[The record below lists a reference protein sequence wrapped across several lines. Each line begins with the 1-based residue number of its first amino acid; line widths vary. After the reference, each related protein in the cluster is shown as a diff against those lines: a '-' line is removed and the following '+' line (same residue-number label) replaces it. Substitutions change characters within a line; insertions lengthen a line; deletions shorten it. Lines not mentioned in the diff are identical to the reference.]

1 MRKFFIL
8 GLAFAAAASQAQMVV
23 LDKPMRAGKLTL
35 FQEYNNPKS
44 WYYVPDK
51 VRLARNNGSP
61 QFSFL
66 KYVINK
72 PSNGSGGISEGDG
85 GGILHCVVELGVSDA
100 ERSAAEAA
108 VRAVDEE
115 AKITGPIIF
124 KSGTFGLIT
133 SFKKENGEL
142 ATALVGTGKAP
153 ILEGQKAAVSILLTK
168 TGAQLLWE
176 SFKTK
181 TPDISFTFEMEME
194 GLKGPYNAKLK
205 ADFDQVY
212 LSHRFNAAAT
222 GKIGP
227 VMAGADIALAFD
239 ELRKS
244 GALVLESNLDDKAFD
259 AMLSA
264 SYTKILDLM
273 FDKADPT
280 TEKEKKPEPTT
291 LESVSKFIKD
301 LKNPPF
307 MLTASY
313 QMKSVRKS
321 GKFEFDFKKAISS
334 KLVMRFDENIGD
346 LTSYMNNPQIF
357 REVNLDDPL
366 YKQREIAVILDG
378 AATADFKET
387 VNFVTVTL
395 RKTHQNGEVSLDS
408 VRIDRE
414 SYNQKANFFRLMY
427 GTKGDADRSAWL
439 DYDYRVVWSFVG
451 GKEVDLGWQKG
462 SNDGITATAPFIRR
476 TVSIDGDPDL
486 LKEKGV
492 RMAIVKVSF
501 TGPDGQI
508 YSAQTTVDALKG
520 PYSKSIQIVTPA
532 GTIPMSYE
540 VIWRKSDG
548 STQSGGIKKSGFE
561 PIFYDSLAN

>member
-1 MRKFFIL
+1 MRNLLTVIL
-8 GLAFAAAASQAQMVV
+8 ALTAVVCQAQMVM
-23 LDKPMRAGKLTL
+23 LDKPMKAGKLTL

-51 VRLARNNGSP
+51 VRLARSNGSP

-66 KYVINK
+66 KYVVNK
-72 PSNGSGGISEGDG
+72 PSSGSGGITQGEG

-108 VRAVDEE
+108 VRAVDED

-181 TPDISFTFEMEME
+181 TPDISFTFEMELE

-212 LSHRFNAAAT
+212 LSHRFNTAAT

-227 VMAGADIALAFD
+227 VMVGADIALAFD

-264 SYTKILDLM
+264 SYTKILELM

-321 GKFEFDFKKAISS
+321 GRFEFDFKKSISS

-346 LTSYMNNPQIF
+346 LTSYMDNPQIF

-378 AATADFKET
+378 AAAADFKET

-395 RKTHQNGEVSLDS
+395 RKAHQNGDVSLDS
-408 VRIDRE
+408 IRIDRE

-427 GTKGDADRSAWL
+427 GFKGDADRAAWL
-439 DYDYRVVWSFVG
+439 DYDYKVVWSFVG

-492 RMAIVKVSF
+492 RMAIIKVSF
-501 TGPDGQI
+501 VGPDGQT
-508 YSAQTTVDALKG
+508 YSAQTTVDAVKG
-520 PYSKSIQIVTPA
+520 PYSKSIQVVTPA
-532 GTIPMSYE
+532 GIIPMSYE

-548 STQSGGIKKSGFE
+548 TTQSGGVKKSGFE
-561 PIFYDSLAN
+561 PIFYDSMSN

>member
-1 MRKFFIL
+1 MKKLLLLIL
-8 GLAFAAAASQAQMVV
+8 ALVTAVAQSQMIV
-23 LDKPMRAGKLTL
+23 LDKPMRAGNLTL

-51 VRLARNNGSP
+51 VRLARVNGAP

-66 KYVINK
+66 KYVVNK
-72 PSNGSGGISEGDG
+72 QTTSEGGITEGDG

-100 ERSAAEAA
+100 ERAGAASA
-108 VRAVDEE
+108 VQAVDED
-115 AKITGPIIF
+115 AKITGPVIF
-124 KSGTFGLIT
+124 RSGTFGLVT
-133 SFKKENGEL
+133 SFRKENGEL
-142 ATALVGTGKAP
+142 ATALIGTGKAP

-181 TPDISFTFEMEME
+181 TPDISFTFEMELE

-227 VMAGADIALAFD
+227 VMVGADIALAFD

-244 GALVLESNLDDKAFD
+244 GAVVLESNLDDKAFD
-259 AMLSA
+259 AMLAA
-264 SYTKILDLM
+264 SYTKLLDLM

-280 TEKEKKPEPTT
+280 AEKEKRPEPTT

-307 MLTASY
+307 MVTASY

-321 GKFEFDFKKAISS
+321 GRFEFDFKKAVSS

-346 LTSYMNNPQIF
+346 LTSYMDNPQIF

-378 AATADFKET
+378 AAAADFKDS

-395 RKTHQNGEVSLDS
+395 KKTHQNGETTLDS
-408 VRIDRE
+408 VRIDRD
-414 SYNQKANFFRLMY
+414 SYSQKANFFRLLY
-427 GTKGDADRSAWL
+427 GYKGDLDRTNWL
-439 DYDYRVVWSFVG
+439 NYDYRVIWSFVG
-451 GKEVDLGWQKG
+451 GREVDMGWQKG
-462 SNDGITATAPFIRR
+462 SNDGIAATAPFIRR
-476 TVSIDGDPDL
+476 TVNIDGDADL

-492 RMAIVKVSF
+492 RMAIVKVTF
-501 TGPDGQI
+501 IGPDGHA
-508 YSAQTTVDALKG
+508 YSAQTTVDAIKG
-520 PYSKSIQIVTPA
+520 PFSKGIQVLTPV
-532 GTIPMSYE
+532 GTLPMSYE
-540 VIWRKSDG
+540 IIWRKADG
-548 STQSGGIKKSGFE
+548 TTQSGGVKKAGFE
-561 PIFYDSLAN
+561 PIFYDSI